1 MEKIKILVVDDEF
14 GIRAGIIRIL
24 SKFEVD
30 YPFMESAINFELIE
44 ADTGEKAIELLNSQ
58 NFGIVLLDNKLPGIQ
73 GIEVLDYINKN
84 AINTMVIMI
93 TSYAS
98 LELAVKATSQG
109 AIDFVPK
116 PFTPQELK
124 TSIEN
129 ITKQIFL
136 KVMAEGLYR
145 EGKPIK
151 FEFLSLL
158 SHELKTPIDEL
169 ENCLNNIK
177 DKKIGNNIE
186 DYIPILER
194 SFEKL
199 NNMRTMINDLINLTN
214 TNVNFK
220 SKKENSINV
229 KDFILLCFKLI
240 YPESVK
246 HNTKLYIQENKDFD
260 FKYLPQI
267 TEIVYNNLKTLF
279 FQENQISK
287 FIESSFE
294 ENCEYSKIVF
304 NNNKISEKS
313 KLITES
319 DIEKYKIS
327 ISKSENQVS
336 EFSLNIVNKLYQEHG
351 ITINLSK
358 DNNFKT
364 LELIIKNNN

>member
-246 HNTKLYIQENKDFD
+246 
-260 FKYLPQI
+260 
-267 TEIVYNNLKTLF
+267 
-279 FQENQISK
+279 
-287 FIESSFE
+287 
-294 ENCEYSKIVF
+294 
-304 NNNKISEKS
+304 
-313 KLITES
+313 
-319 DIEKYKIS
+319 
-327 ISKSENQVS
+327 
-336 EFSLNIVNKLYQEHG
+336 
-351 ITINLSK
+351 
-358 DNNFKT
+358 
-364 LELIIKNNN
+364 

>member
-1 MEKIKILVVDDEF
+1 
-14 GIRAGIIRIL
+14 
-24 SKFEVD
+24 
-30 YPFMESAINFELIE
+30 
-44 ADTGEKAIELLNSQ
+44 
-58 NFGIVLLDNKLPGIQ
+58 
-73 GIEVLDYINKN
+73 
-84 AINTMVIMI
+84 
-93 TSYAS
+93 
-98 LELAVKATSQG
+98 
-109 AIDFVPK
+109 
-116 PFTPQELK
+116 
-124 TSIEN
+124 
-129 ITKQIFL
+129 
-136 KVMAEGLYR
+136 
-145 EGKPIK
+145 
-151 FEFLSLL
+151 
-158 SHELKTPIDEL
+158 
-169 ENCLNNIK
+169 
-177 DKKIGNNIE
+177 
-186 DYIPILER
+186 
-194 SFEKL
+194 
-199 NNMRTMINDLINLTN
+199 MINDLINLTN